1 MSGKRSLSIIEQISL
16 MSTRGKV
23 TIVLIFV
30 MLVATIFTCTY
41 ISLAKENE
49 PQEVAS
55 EVSDAEENVEL
66 NTSYIEFVDEIED
79 NTVNESDMENVV
91 EENEVEKE
99 VTYKGK
105 TVTVPKAK
113 VASANSKEDSQTKKT
128 GGQTISAEEAVNKF
142 ENDGQSAGI
151 DVSAHQGKIDW
162 AQVKASGIEFAMI
175 RCGFRGYT
183 AGSIYEDAYFKS
195 NIKGA
200 VNNGIMVGI
209 YFYSVA
215 MNEEEA
221 LQEAAWVVEAIK
233 SYRITYPVVYDFE
246 DFNRGR
252 TKGISSAQATS
263 NAITFLNYV
272 ASKGYTPMMYASKND
287 ITSNFDRSR
296 LSGYKFWL
304 AHYTSETNYTGSYQ
318 MWQYTSKGSVPGISG
333 GVDMN
338 VAYFRYGSVA
348 EPKHTHD
355 FTNGSIIKTT
365 ESKAATCTE
374 AGLQFRRCTDC
385 SESQKEEIP
394 ATGHKFGEYKI
405 TKVATETQEGEK
417 TRTCENCKKTESI
430 KIDKLK
436 DAEGNSNSN
445 KENTNVNT
453 NTNTNTNANTNTNV
467 SNDNNTVK
475 NESVENTNV
484 EVSDNTVVDDEEDNV
499 DNEVDAENVSESENV
514 VEGNNV

>member
-1 MSGKRSLSIIEQISL
+1 MSGKRSIPIREQISL
-16 MSTRGKV
+16 MSTRGKITLV
-23 TIVLIFV
+23 VLFV
-30 MLVATIFTCTY
+30 ILIATIFTCTY
-41 ISLAKENE
+41 ISLAKEEE

-55 EVSDAEENVEL
+55 EISNDENDNVEL
-66 NTSYIEFVDEIED
+66 NTSYIEFVDEID
-79 NTVNESDMENVV
+79 NTVNETDMENVV
-91 EENEVEKE
+91 EENTVEKE

-113 VASANSKEDSQTKKT
+113 VAAANSAEDSQTKKT
-128 GGQTISAEEAVNKF
+128 GGETISAEEAVNKF

-183 AGSIYEDAYFKS
+183 AGAIYEDAYFKS

-215 MNEEEA
+215 KNEEEA

-304 AHYTSETNYTGSYQ
+304 AHYTSSTNYTGSYQ

-355 FTNGSIIKTT
+355 FTNGTIINTS

-374 AGLQFRRCTDC
+374 KGVQFRRCKEC
-385 SESQKEEIP
+385 SESQREDIP
-394 ATGHKFGEYKI
+394 AVGHKFGEYKI
-405 TKVATETQEGEK
+405 TKVATETAEGEK
-417 TRTCENCKKTESI
+417 TRTCENCQKTETI

-436 DAEGNSNSN
+436 PTSENTN

-453 NTNTNTNANTNTNV
+453 STNTNTNT
-467 SNDNNTVK
+467 DNK
-475 NESVENTNV
+475 NESTENTNV
-484 EVSDNTVVDDEEDNV
+484 DKIDNTVVPEPEKDPVE
-499 DNEVDAENVSESENV
+499 NETEKQNVSEVETV
-514 VEGNNV
+514 VEENNVEESST

>member
-1 MSGKRSLSIIEQISL
+1 MSGKRSLSIIEQIAL

-23 TIVLIFV
+23 TIVLLFV

-55 EVSDAEENVEL
+55 EVSNEEENVEL

-79 NTVNESDMENVV
+79 NTTNVENVV

-113 VASANSKEDSQTKKT
+113 VAAANSKEDSQTKKT

-183 AGSIYEDAYFKS
+183 AGSIYEDAYFRS

-246 DFNRGR
+246 DFHRGR
-252 TKGISSAQATS
+252 TNGISSAQATS

-287 ITSNFDRSR
+287 ITSNFDKSR

-348 EPKHTHD
+348 EPKHTHN
-355 FTNGSIIKTT
+355 FTNGSIINTA

-374 AGLQFRRCTDC
+374 TGIQFRRCTDC

-394 ATGHKFGEYKI
+394 AIGHKFGEYKI
-405 TKVATETQEGEK
+405 IKVATETQEGEK

-430 KIDKLK
+430 KIDKLNSL
-436 DAEGNSNSN
+436 GNNSNSN
-445 KENTNVNT
+445 EKNTNVNT
-453 NTNTNTNANTNTNV
+453 NTNTNENNNTNSNV
-467 SNDNNTVK
+467 GNDNNTVK

-484 EVSDNTVVDDEEDNV
+484 EVSDNTVVEDDD
-499 DNEVDAENVSESENV
+499 DNEVKVENVSDTENV